1 MKLKKILFIV
11 NLDSF
16 FLSHRIDIAISAQ
29 KNGYEVH
36 LATVFTKHKKKLK
49 KYGFKLYPINI
60 SRAGQGILENIKS
73 LNQIQTKFRP
83 TVNTL

>member
-49 KYGFKLYPINI
+49 IPL
-60 SRAGQGILENIKS
+60 
-73 LNQIQTKFRP
+73 
-83 TVNTL
+83 V